1 MKSELV
7 QPMCVCMKSEVG
19 QPLCKEWV
27 GSTFVYVK
35 SVGSTFVCAKLLVNL
50 CVSEE

>member
-35 SVGSTFVCAKLLVNL
+35 SVADLFTPT
-50 CVSEE
+50 VSP